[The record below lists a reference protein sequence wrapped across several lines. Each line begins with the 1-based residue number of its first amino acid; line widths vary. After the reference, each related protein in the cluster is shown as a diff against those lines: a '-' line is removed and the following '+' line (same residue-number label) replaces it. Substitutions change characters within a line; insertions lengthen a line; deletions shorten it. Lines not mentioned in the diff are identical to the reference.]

1 MSNNR
6 LDEGTIRRFMGLAGL
21 QPLGE
26 GFLDRLD
33 PLEEMPEEEDAMAP
47 EVDPAAEEAPPAE
60 DMGIDDAEAPADPA
74 AADAAAEIAQDVA
87 NAVADAMT
95 DALGKHGVTVDAGAG
110 EEAAL
115 GAEEDPMADM
125 GEPEAEAAPEEMPP
139 VEDEAPLQETTDEDE
154 TTTEETAGD
163 DTLTKLESSNVEL
176 VDDEKVVQEVARRV
190 AARLLRTANK
200 R

>member
-26 GFLDRLD
+26 GFLDRID
-33 PLEEMPEEEDAMAP
+33 PLEEMPEEEDTMAP
-47 EVDPAAEEAPPAE
+47 EADPAAEEAPPAE

-110 EEAAL
+110 EGAAL

-139 VEDEAPLQETTDEDE
+139 VDDEAPL
-154 TTTEETAGD
+154 EETAADD
-163 DTLTKLESSNVEL
+163 DTLTKLESSDVEL

-200 R
+200 Q